1 MDLAIP
7 KQGMGVSV
15 HESRL
20 TAAPTWPP
28 PLLCWGIFER
38 CFMQHATA
46 PNEQPIRLATT
57 PDDLPYLPGPQDLM
71 LLLGVSENGLASLIK
86 AGAIPAPVIKSGRI
100 RRWNKAQ
107 VLAALGG
114 AV

>member
-1 MDLAIP
+1 MAASLA
-7 KQGMGVSV
+7 V
-15 HESRL
+15 L
-20 TAAPTWPP
+20 
-28 PLLCWGIFER
+28 GILKDV
-38 CFMQHATA
+38 FMQHATA
-46 PNEQPIRLATT
+46 QTEQHTSLATT
-57 PDDLPYLPGPQDLM
+57 PGDLPYLPGPQDLM

-107 VLAALGG
+107 VVAALGG

>member
-1 MDLAIP
+1 
-7 KQGMGVSV
+7 
-15 HESRL
+15 
-20 TAAPTWPP
+20 
-28 PLLCWGIFER
+28 
-38 CFMQHATA
+38 MQNASAHQ
-46 PNEQPIRLATT
+46 EQNRLATT

-86 AGAIPAPVIKSGRI
+86 AGVIPAPCIKTGRI
-100 RRWNKAQ
+100 RRWNKSQ

>member
-1 MDLAIP
+1 M
-7 KQGMGVSV
+7 
-15 HESRL
+15 
-20 TAAPTWPP
+20 WPL

-46 PNEQPIRLATT
+46 QNDQPRLATT
-57 PDDLPYLPGPQDLM
+57 PADLPYLPGPQDLM

-86 AGAIPAPVIKSGRI
+86 AGVIPAPVIKSGRI

-107 VLAALGG
+107 VVAALGG